1 MLALR
6 LFTTLLLISAVGAA
20 LSIGTLYGAVETVAA
35 DQAYPGIV
43 QAAEQE
49 LYGDNAVCI
58 KVGPNVWF
66 VPKPNEEISP
76 R

>member
-43 QAAEQE
+43 RPSSRTRA
-49 LYGDNAVCI
+49 I
-58 KVGPNVWF
+58 
-66 VPKPNEEISP
+66 
-76 R
+76 RR